1 MQSNILDGV
10 RSLARRV
17 NRCNASGDFL
27 QRCPVPTNWRSVS
40 AKEAAEKGPHPFCH
54 SEVVAAT
61 EESLLLYMALNRRVI
76 PRFARNDKI
85 NYFFRSLKMLS
96 DEVLNDWGA
105 CPRRVG
111 LAVMAKNVNCPLS
124 RGDV

>member
-1 MQSNILDGV
+1 MRLEISCNVVL
-10 RSLARRV
+10 SLRI
-17 NRCNASGDFL
+17 GDL
-27 QRCPVPTNWRSVS
+27 YRQKRLR
-40 AKEAAEKGPHPFCH
+40 KKGPTPF
-54 SEVVAAT
+54 
-61 EESLLLYMALNRRVI
+61 VI
-76 PRFARNDKI
+76 PRSPRRPQNDKI

-96 DEVLNDWGA
+96 DEILNDWGA